1 MAVLKP
7 VGTGYPD
14 AFVASVLERAL
25 ALPGP
30 CRVFG
35 ITGLQGTGKS
45 TLSAQVAARAESL
58 GLRAVVLSI
67 DDLYLDQPER
77 QRLGR
82 EVHPLLATRGA
93 PGSHDLA
100 LGRATFDALRAG
112 RARLPAFDK
121 ISDRRLP
128 ESDWA
133 RIDGVP
139 DLVLFEGWFHKV
151 PPQAEAALVAPI
163 NALERDED
171 PDGTLHQF
179 STDACCNLRK
189 VEPLEHT
196 LQGFD
201 GWITGRKRFQ
211 NADRGTIDFFEN
223 EGDFRIKVNPL
234 AHWGREDLDDY
245 ITNNNLPRHTLVAKG
260 YPSIGCA
267 PCTSPVKPGEDPRS
281 GRWRGQAKTECGIH
295 FVGGKPVRTTKDNA
309 L

>member
-7 VGTGYPD
+7 LGTGYP
-14 AFVASVLERAL
+14 APFVEAVLNRAM

-45 TLSAQVAARAESL
+45 TLSAQVAASAEAR
-58 GLRAVVLSI
+58 GLRVAVLSI

-100 LGRATFDALRAG
+100 LGLATLDALRAG
-112 RARLPAFDK
+112 NARLPAFDK

-128 ESDWA
+128 ESAWS
-133 RIDGVP
+133 RIAGVP

-151 PPQAEAALVAPI
+151 PPQAEAELAEPL

-171 PDGTLHQF
+171 ADGTWRRW
-179 STDACCNLRK
+179 CNAALADYRPLWAEIGALLFLRGPGFEQVPAWRWQQEMTLAAANPGRRTMTPAE
-189 VEPLEHT
+189 VE
-196 LQGFD
+196 
-201 GWITGRKRFQ
+201 RFVL
-211 NADRGTIDFFEN
+211 FFERVSRHALRTLAGIA
-223 EGDFRIKVNPL
+223 EWTVRLDGDRRVIDAV
-234 AHWGREDLDDY
+234 
-245 ITNNNLPRHTLVAKG
+245 
-260 YPSIGCA
+260 
-267 PCTSPVKPGEDPRS
+267 S
-281 GRWRGQAKTECGIH
+281 GSAS
-295 FVGGKPVRTTKDNA
+295 
-309 L
+309 

>member
-14 AFVASVLERAL
+14 AFVATVLERAL

-45 TLSAQVAARAESL
+45 TLSAQVAARAEAR

-77 QRLGR
+77 HRLGR

-100 LGRATFDALRAG
+100 LGEATFEALRAG
-112 RARLPAFDK
+112 RGRLPAFDK
-121 ISDRRLP
+121 ISDRRLA
-128 ESDWA
+128 ESEWA
-133 RIDGVP
+133 RLDDVP

-151 PPQAEAALVAPI
+151 PPQSDAELTAPI

-171 PDGTLHQF
+171 REGTWRRWCN
-179 STDACCNLRK
+179 DALAGYA
-189 VEPLEHT
+189 PLWARLDALLF
-196 LQGFD
+196 LQGP
-201 GWITGRKRFQ
+201 G
-211 NADRGTIDFFEN
+211 FEQVP
-223 EGDFRIKVNPL
+223 E
-234 AHWGREDLDDY
+234 
-245 ITNNNLPRHTLVAKG
+245 
-260 YPSIGCA
+260 
-267 PCTSPVKPGEDPRS
+267 
-281 GRWRGQAKTECGIH
+281 WRGQQERTLAAANPGRRTMTQAEVERFVLFFERVSRQALATLPGIADWT
-295 FVGGKPVRTTKDNA
+295 VRVDA
-309 L
+309 QRRVVAAASGS

>member
-7 VGTGYPD
+7 LGTGYPD
-14 AFVASVLERAL
+14 AFVATVLERAL

-35 ITGLQGTGKS
+35 VTGLQGTGKS
-45 TLSAQVAARAESL
+45 TLSAQVAVLAEAR

-77 QRLGR
+77 QRLAR

-128 ESDWA
+128 DAEWA
-133 RIDGVP
+133 YIDGVP

-163 NALERDED
+163 NAMERDDD
-171 PDGTLHQF
+171 PDGTWRRW
-179 STDACCNLRK
+179 CNAALAGYA
-189 VEPLEHT
+189 PLWAELGALLF
-196 LQGFD
+196 LQGP
-201 GWITGRKRFQ
+201 G
-211 NADRGTIDFFEN
+211 FEQVP
-223 EGDFRIKVNPL
+223 E
-234 AHWGREDLDDY
+234 
-245 ITNNNLPRHTLVAKG
+245 
-260 YPSIGCA
+260 
-267 PCTSPVKPGEDPRS
+267 
-281 GRWRGQAKTECGIH
+281 WRGQQERTLAAANPGRRTMTQAEVERFVLFFERVSRQALATLPGIADWT
-295 FVGGKPVRTTKDNA
+295 VPVDAQRRVIEGLPA
-309 L
+309 AES

>member
-14 AFVASVLERAL
+14 VFVASVLERAL
-25 ALPGP
+25 ALTGP

-45 TLSAQVAARAESL
+45 TLSAQVAALAEAR

-100 LGRATFDALRAG
+100 LGRTTFDALRAG

-163 NALERDED
+163 NALERDDD
-171 PDGTLHQF
+171 PDGTWRRW
-179 STDACCNLRK
+179 CNAALAGYA
-189 VEPLEHT
+189 PLWAELGALLF
-196 LQGFD
+196 LQGP
-201 GWITGRKRFQ
+201 G
-211 NADRGTIDFFEN
+211 FEQVP
-223 EGDFRIKVNPL
+223 E
-234 AHWGREDLDDY
+234 
-245 ITNNNLPRHTLVAKG
+245 
-260 YPSIGCA
+260 
-267 PCTSPVKPGEDPRS
+267 
-281 GRWRGQAKTECGIH
+281 WRGQQERTLAAANPGRRTMTQAEVERFVLFFERVSRQALATLPGIADWT
-295 FVGGKPVRTTKDNA
+295 VPVDAQRRVIEGLPA
-309 L
+309 AES

>member
-14 AFVASVLERAL
+14 AFVATVLDRAL

-30 CRVFG
+30 CRMFG

-45 TLSAQVAARAESL
+45 TLSAQVAARAQSL

-93 PGSHDLA
+93 PGSHDLT
-100 LGRATFDALRAG
+100 LGRATLDALRAG
-112 RARLPAFDK
+112 RGRLPAFDK

-128 ESDWA
+128 ESAWA
-133 RIDGVP
+133 RLDAVP

-151 PPQAEAALVAPI
+151 PPQAPEALLAPL

-171 PDGTLHQF
+171 PDGRWRRWCN
-179 STDACCNLRK
+179 DALAGYA
-189 VEPLEHT
+189 PLWAELGALLF
-196 LQGFD
+196 LQGP
-201 GWITGRKRFQ
+201 G
-211 NADRGTIDFFEN
+211 FEQVP
-223 EGDFRIKVNPL
+223 E
-234 AHWGREDLDDY
+234 
-245 ITNNNLPRHTLVAKG
+245 
-260 YPSIGCA
+260 
-267 PCTSPVKPGEDPRS
+267 
-281 GRWRGQAKTECGIH
+281 WRGQQERTLAAANPGRRTMTQAEVERFVLFFERVSRQALATLPGIADWI
-295 FVGGKPVRTTKDNA
+295 VRVDA
-309 L
+309 QRRVIAGASASES

>member
-7 VGTGYPD
+7 VGAGYPD
-14 AFVASVLERAL
+14 VFVASVLERAL

-100 LGRATFDALRAG
+100 LGRAAFDALRAG

-163 NALERDED
+163 NALERDDD
-171 PDGTLHQF
+171 PDGTWRRW
-179 STDACCNLRK
+179 CNAALAGYA
-189 VEPLEHT
+189 PLWAELGALLF
-196 LQGFD
+196 LQGP
-201 GWITGRKRFQ
+201 G
-211 NADRGTIDFFEN
+211 FEQVP
-223 EGDFRIKVNPL
+223 E
-234 AHWGREDLDDY
+234 
-245 ITNNNLPRHTLVAKG
+245 
-260 YPSIGCA
+260 
-267 PCTSPVKPGEDPRS
+267 
-281 GRWRGQAKTECGIH
+281 WRGQQERTLAAANPSRRTMTQAEVER
-295 FVGGKPVRTTKDNA
+295 FVLFFERVSRQALATLPCIADWTVPVDAQRRVIEGLPGA
-309 L
+309 ES